1 MSKAGVSEG
10 TLHHA
15 PPNCGAEAASA
26 GEAAVAGV
34 VADHLTVGELADAPD
49 ASAAEKPGSK
59 RSRPADAHISDEIS
73 FPATS
78 IARMVKACIPGHM
91 QLAKDART
99 AFARSASI
107 FALYVTACANDICR
121 EGKRSTISANDVFKA
136 LDELEFETFTPQVK
150 EFVEAFR
157 NAQAARKGGASNGEG
172 AGASAGMHEG
182 ADADDDADDGAD
194 DDADDDAEEDGESS
208 AEEETNMTAPQPR
221 GEIEVC

>member
-150 EFVEAFR
+150 EFVEGAPR
-157 NAQAARKGGASNGEG
+157 ARKPQRARTRAQTAHGLAYATHAVRNPSAPHSLSQCAGREKGRRVERRGGGCKRWHARR
-172 AGASAGMHEG
+172 
-182 ADADDDADDGAD
+182 
-194 DDADDDAEEDGESS
+194 
-208 AEEETNMTAPQPR
+208 R
-221 GEIEVC
+221 GRG